1 MRQLK
6 MLNIFIGSEQNDRIR
21 NENIRGAEQFGDKVR
36 GKSEMIWTN
45 AEEGIVDI
53 LDKGC

>member
-1 MRQLK
+1 